1 MAWMTSPEV
10 TAGANPARRL
20 IRDLVA
26 DDCPCYSPPDLKSE
40 TCLCLRSAIA
50 FLRLDLG
57 TTEQLSEPC
66 PSPQARPQ
74 LISVGFAELQVIA
87 YSVPTSTLAKVQT

>member
-50 FLRLDLG
+50 FLRLIWAP
-57 TTEQLSEPC
+57 LSSSASPALVHKRARNSLASAL
-66 PSPQARPQ
+66 PSC
-74 LISVGFAELQVIA
+74 
-87 YSVPTSTLAKVQT
+87 K